1 MAETVMKIKDT
12 TSLADASVKAVMFW
26 NSYDVSRNKIPTLR
40 HRVSFSFHWSMLR
53 KNDITVWAV

>member
-1 MAETVMKIKDT
+1 MKIKDT